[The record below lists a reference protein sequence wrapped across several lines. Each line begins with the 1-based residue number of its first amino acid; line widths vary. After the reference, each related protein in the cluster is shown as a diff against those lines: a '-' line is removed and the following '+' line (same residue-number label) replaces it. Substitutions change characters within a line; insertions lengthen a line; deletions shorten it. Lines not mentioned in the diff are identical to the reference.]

1 MNQST
6 LKFGIL
12 LGVILVL
19 TGLIWAD
26 TWLDSPPN
34 PQTPKHQKT
43 QTPKHQNTQTPK
55 HLNTQTP
62 KHPNTNKTTFR
73 QTNFDAYIL
82 QLDTSNIQFF
92 WQTQAR
98 QKHHSIR
105 DIALQLE
112 ENQQPLLFATNGG
125 MFTPSYQPVGLY
137 IEKGKVLQNIN
148 LKSEKGNFFMQPN
161 GVFGISKNGTAHIFT
176 SQQFNENW
184 EENLQYATQSGP
196 MLLIEGK
203 IHPKFGKNSVNKNIR
218 SGVGIIDS
226 KTLVFAISNEPVN
239 FYDFA
244 SLFLEEFGCQNALY
258 LDGVISEMY
267 LPELGRFDSTGR
279 FGIIIGVGRKYAL

>member
-1 MNQST
+1 MNQSI

-26 TWLDSPPN
+26 AWLDSSPPA
-34 PQTPKHQKT
+34 PTSIPLQTPKHSPL
-43 QTPKHQNTQTPK
+43 QTHKHANTQTPK
-55 HLNTQTP
+55 HL
-62 KHPNTNKTTFR
+62 KTNKTTFR
-73 QTNFDAYIL
+73 QTNFDTYLL
-82 QLDTSNIQFF
+82 QLDTANIQFF
-92 WQTQAR
+92 WRTQAGQR
-98 QKHHSIR
+98 HHSIR

-112 ENQQPLLFATNGG
+112 ENQQSLLFATNGG
-125 MFTPSYQPVGLY
+125 MFTPSFKPVGLY
-137 IEKGKVLQNIN
+137 IEQEKVLQNIN
-148 LKSEKGNFFMQPN
+148 LKNEKGNFFMQPN
-161 GVFGISKNGTAHIFT
+161 GVFGISKEGTAHIFT

-203 IHPKFGKNSVNKNIR
+203 IHPKFGKKSINKNIR

-226 KTLVFAISNEPVN
+226 KTLVFAISNKPVN

-267 LPELGRFDSTGR
+267 LPELGRWDSTGK
-279 FGIIIGVGRKYAL
+279 FGVIIGVGKKYAL